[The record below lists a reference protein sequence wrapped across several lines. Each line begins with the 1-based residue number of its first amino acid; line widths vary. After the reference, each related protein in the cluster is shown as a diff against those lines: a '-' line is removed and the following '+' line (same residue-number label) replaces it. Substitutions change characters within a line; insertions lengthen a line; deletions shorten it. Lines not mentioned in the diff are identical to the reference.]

1 MSFHLSKPDVFPG
14 VSISGLV
21 PTPEDKVEHSEVLK
35 NEIPARTNSS
45 EAFGICLCGELKG
58 ALVLEII

>member
-21 PTPEDKVEHSEVLK
+21 PTPKDAVEYPETSKDGSLVL
-35 NEIPARTNSS
+35 TNSS
-45 EAFGICLCGELKG
+45 KAFGICLCGELKG
-58 ALVLEII
+58 ALILEII